1 MRFRTVAVAV
11 LVLTLSPCHLV
22 TLSSALGQSRQP
34 PKIHIDKVQ
43 VGFLSGQGSG
53 FKAGSWTPVFVD
65 LTAGDNP
72 LGRGD
77 GDIVVQTNDSDDME
91 NYYTVPL
98 PQLDA
103 REQGRVMTFAR
114 TANASSDLQV
124 VIRAKDGRVL
134 AAEKPSRTAYSPFGP
149 GSYLYLTAG
158 SQRQAM
164 REALFPRKAG
174 QEEDDSNADQ
184 THCFAWTTD
193 PKELPTRWFGYSSVD
208 LMLLQTADQKF
219 MEDLLA
225 DSGNR
230 KEALAEWVRRGGRLV
245 ISVGRNH
252 QLVKSLFEK
261 MPLIGC
267 NVTGSVQREQLTR
280 VVEWSGGVREPFTAR
295 GLKGGQ
301 AKLEIARLEIE
312 PRRGVENMI
321 LEPPSA
327 DDNAERPVMVQA
339 PCGLGRVVLVAF
351 DLETEPFMKWAGR
364 PKFLKK
370 LQQTL
375 QPLDQ
380 AEKQDPNNPQGGMPG
395 IPGWGGDRNEI
406 ATHLQNRLQS
416 FEDVPVISF
425 GWVALFILLYI
436 IVVGPLDYF
445 FLKKVVKRLELTWI
459 TFPAV
464 VLLVSAVAYFSAY
477 YLKGNDLRIN
487 KLDLVDIV
495 AELDEKGA
503 HSEGTRAYGS
513 TWFTLFSPRIQNYI
527 VGVEPGWTANVNA
540 NPNTPRNPYST
551 VVTWFGSP
559 ENTWG
564 NVGGGSPGLFRRAYD
579 YAPDATGLVGVPIQV
594 WSTKSFNASWQE
606 QLPEGAPLFS
616 AELSHPPADVN
627 LLTGTI
633 TNHLP
638 VALQDT
644 WLFYRGHCYELGRLE
659 AGEMRI
665 DDLVARGKEKQMEQ
679 WLNDTHWY
687 MSSQPNQPNFNPRYG
702 NRPQGNQTGP
712 MGMLLKPMLF
722 NEADKNSN
730 NRMRNSSLRQFDQSW
745 RLKRTDEVILV
756 GRAASGVGLD
766 KLGSAE
772 KVTQDGVSASQL
784 WLGKLHDPKDPKET
798 RPPLAGLLLQETY
811 VRVFLPVAPTE
822 IKQEGNR

>member
-1 MRFRTVAVAV
+1 MQKCVVP
-11 LVLTLSPCHLV
+11 LLTLALALTLPGVSP
-22 TLSSALGQSRQP
+22 AQSRQPP

-43 VGFLSGQGSG
+43 VGFRAGQGSG
-53 FKAGSWTPVFVD
+53 FKAGSWTPVFID
-65 LTAGDNP
+65 LTCGDNP
-72 LGRGD
+72 LGRAD
-77 GDIVVQTNDSDDME
+77 GDIIVQTNDSDDME

-103 REQGRVMTFAR
+103 REQGRVMTYAR

-124 VIRAKDGRVL
+124 VIRAKDLRVL
-134 AAEKPSRTAYSPFGP
+134 AAEKPSRTAYNPFGP
-149 GSYLYLTAG
+149 ASYLYLTAG
-158 SQRQAM
+158 SQNLALHD
-164 REALFPRKAG
+164 ALFPKKPG
-174 QEEDDSNADQ
+174 VDDEDASADQ
-184 THCFAWTTD
+184 THCFAHTTD

-208 LMLLQTADQKF
+208 LMLLETANQEF
-219 MEDLLA
+219 MENLLA

-267 NVTGSVQREQLTR
+267 NVTGSVQRDQLTR
-280 VVEWSGGVREPFTAR
+280 VAEWAGGVREPFTAR

-301 AKLEIARLEIE
+301 AKLDIAKLEID
-312 PRRGVENMI
+312 PRRGVESVI

-327 DDNAERPVMVQA
+327 DDPAERPVMVQA
-339 PCGLGRVVLVAF
+339 PCGLGRVVLLAF
-351 DLETEPFMKWAGR
+351 DLETEPFMKWGGR

-380 AEKQDPNNPQGGMPG
+380 AEKQDPNNPQFGQPG
-395 IPGWGGDRNEI
+395 IPGWGGDRNEV

-436 IVVGPLDYF
+436 LVVGPLDYF

-464 VLLVSAVAYFSAY
+464 VLVVSAVAYFSAY

-487 KLDLVDIV
+487 KVDLVDIV
-495 AELDEKGA
+495 AEWDEKGA
-503 HSEGTRAYGS
+503 RSEGTWAYGS
-513 TWFTLFSPRIQNYI
+513 TWYTLFSPRIQNYV
-527 VGVEPGWTANVNA
+527 VGVEPGWTADQKA
-540 NPNTPRNPYST
+540 DLRSSST
-551 VVTWFGSP
+551 VVTWFGAP

-579 YAPDATGLVGVPIQV
+579 YAPEATGLIGVPIQV

-606 QLPEGAPLFS
+606 HLEAAPLFS
-616 AELSHPPADVN
+616 AELGHPPADPN

-638 VALQDT
+638 VALQDV

-665 DDLVARGKEKQMEQ
+665 DDLVTRGKEKQLEQ
-679 WLNDTHWY
+679 WLTDTHWY
-687 MSSQPNQPNFNPRYG
+687 MSSQPNQPNFNPRAV
-702 NRPQGNQTGP
+702 RQQTNQTGP

-756 GRAASGVGLD
+756 GRAAGSGSD
-766 KLGSAE
+766 KPSPAE
-772 KVTQDGVSASQL
+772 KLTQDGVSATRL
-784 WLGKLHDPKDPKET
+784 WLGELPASKKP

-811 VRVFLPVAPTE
+811 VRVFLPVAPAET
-822 IKQEGNR
+822 KQEGNR